1 MKHLLF
7 RSIRIL
13 AIAIIAGIFIQ
24 PTGANAQVLTKE
36 KIQAALDEAYT
47 KFKDLKEGKNADYIK
62 ELATVDPNIYG
73 IAIVTTDGQVYTKGD
88 LKSAVSIQ
96 SISKVFTSR
105 SMARNMAG
113 IVFSGINPRH
123 PLCPCLST
131 F

>member
-47 KFKDLKEGKNADYIK
+47 NFKDLKEGKEKRALKNLLEHGASVIQ
-62 ELATVDPNIYG
+62 
-73 IAIVTTDGQVYTKGD
+73 TDEPALLLEALRKKG
-88 LKSAVSIQ
+88 L
-96 SISKVFTSR
+96 
-105 SMARNMAG
+105 
-113 IVFSGINPRH
+113 H
-123 PLCPCLST
+123 P
-131 F
+131 